1 MEIFYKLTLI
11 TSICLARIGMGAFQ
25 SIFGPT
31 LLYLADKVD
40 SSVTNISMIT
50 SGKSIGRLFGSV
62 IGAILKNMTG
72 SDFKHLL
79 LHGGGFFILGVLYL
93 SIPWINNYWL
103 LAVNYIIAGIFFGY
117 LSTSLQAFVLQTW
130 GAKSSATHIQL
141 YHLMYT
147 VGAIVTPLMAEPFLK
162 GSSKTKPAEDSCPN
176 SIINISII
184 TTSAPNT
191 STTSSLPAGFDQT
204 GMAYIIVASYLFFI
218 SILFAVISITS
229 IPDKVRASISD
240 RGYTAEQRMVEP
252 FRNLIWFFLC
262 VIGYFCFI
270 VSDSGLFENY
280 IYAVALCSELS
291 FSVSQAAQ
299 IGSVFF
305 IGNGLGRMSGVIV
318 SNFVKPRNIILFGV
332 FGSIIIMVLM
342 SIMGQSLPWITW
354 IVSVG
359 LGYTTSML
367 FPAGVS
373 WVSEIT
379 DISGKYMFVPEVG
392 NAIGNLVM
400 TPVGGYIFDIDP
412 FSVVY
417 MILGAC
423 VVTAIMFAFALC
435 YGHLHKAA
443 VVARANVEIENG
455 NNCTTYGTFV
465 AETDQQISG
474 DIS

>member
-79 LHGGGFFILGVLYL
+79 LHG
-93 SIPWINNYWL
+93 
-103 LAVNYIIAGIFFGY
+103 
-117 LSTSLQAFVLQTW
+117 LQAFVLQTW